1 MGHTLCFVLG
11 KAAPKDDGYG
21 GGGGMV
27 SYRYARFRLGESLI
41 VLFLIDW
48 SASV

>member
-21 GGGGMV
+21 GGDGELSLCKIPTRRKFNCSV
-27 SYRYARFRLGESLI
+27 S
-41 VLFLIDW
+41 D
-48 SASV
+48 